1 MKRLFRKW
9 FLNCTKVFDPM
20 IFLGRVLHK
29 HYDLNN
35 PLFVEETVIAC
46 DIFTS
51 GIIREYICVTL
62 KITVIKPSFY

>member
-1 MKRLFRKW
+1 
-9 FLNCTKVFDPM
+9 M